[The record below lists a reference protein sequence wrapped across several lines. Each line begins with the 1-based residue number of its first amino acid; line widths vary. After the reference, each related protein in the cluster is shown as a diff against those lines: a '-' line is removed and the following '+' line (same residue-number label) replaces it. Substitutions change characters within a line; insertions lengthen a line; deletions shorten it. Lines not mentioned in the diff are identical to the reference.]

1 MTSRKNLAVAVVL
14 LLLSV
19 AVASS
24 AQESS
29 APKPSKPPKSVKA
42 GSVPTSMPEGMTK
55 EQADAIL
62 DELRQIRLLLEKQ
75 RQHASPTPTATATS
89 AENAKIGT
97 AGGYSLGRSDA
108 ALTLVEYTDYQ
119 CPFCQQFHHTTFQQ
133 LKKNYIDTGKLRF
146 VSRDLPLEF
155 HNNALKAAQAARC
168 AGEQDNFWQM
178 RDILIANSTNLGP
191 DAILTYAQQLALDMN
206 QFRLCLDSGKYFA
219 EIQRDIAEAGSAGIS
234 GTPTFVLRKASEDA
248 IEGIQIVGN
257 QPYAA
262 FDKIISEYSSKRPQ
276 PRIPK

>member
-1 MTSRKNLAVAVVL
+1 MTSRKNLAVAVAV

-19 AVASS
+19 AVAAS

-29 APKPSKPPKSVKA
+29 APKPSKPRKSLKA
-42 GSVPTSMPEGMTK
+42 GSVTINMPEGMTK

-62 DELRQIRLLLEKQ
+62 NELRQIRLLLEKQ
-75 RQHASPTPTATATS
+75 QQQAWPTPTATA
-89 AENAKIGT
+89 APPENVKIKT
-97 AGGYSLGRSDA
+97 AGDYSLGRSDA
-108 ALTLVEYTDYQ
+108 ALTLVEFADYQ
-119 CPFCQQFHHTTFQQ
+119 CPFCRQFHNTTFQQ

-155 HNNALKAAQAARC
+155 HNNASKAAQAARC
-168 AGEQDNFWQM
+168 AGEQDKFWPM
-178 RDILIANSTNLGP
+178 RDILIANSTNLGQ

-234 GTPTFVLRKASEDA
+234 GTPTFVLGRASEGA
-248 IEGIQIVGN
+248 IEGIRIVGA

-262 FDKIISEYSSKRPQ
+262 FDRIISEYSSKRP
-276 PRIPK
+276 

>member
-14 LLLSV
+14 VLLSV
-19 AVASS
+19 AVAAS

-29 APKPSKPPKSVKA
+29 APKPSKPVKA
-42 GSVPTSMPEGMTK
+42 GSVTINMPEGMTK

-62 DELRQIRLLLEKQ
+62 NELRQIRLLLEKQ
-75 RQHASPTPTATATS
+75 QQQALATPTPTAAPP
-89 AENAKIGT
+89 ENVKIKT

-108 ALTLVEYTDYQ
+108 ALTLVEFTDYQ
-119 CPFCQQFHHTTFQQ
+119 CPFCKQFHDTTFQQ

-155 HNNALKAAQAARC
+155 HNNALTAAQGARC
-168 AGEQDNFWQM
+168 AGEQEKFWQM
-178 RDILIANSTNLGP
+178 RDILIANSTNLGQ

-206 QFRLCLDSGKYFA
+206 RFRLCLDSGKYFA
-219 EIQRDIAEAGSAGIS
+219 EIQRDIAEAGSAGIA
-234 GTPTFVLRKASEDA
+234 GTPTFVLGKASEGT
-248 IEGIQIVGN
+248 IEGIRIVGA

-262 FDKIISEYSSKRPQ
+262 FHRIISEYSSKRP
-276 PRIPK
+276 

>member
-1 MTSRKNLAVAVVL
+1 MTSRMNLAVAVVS

-19 AVASS
+19 AVAAS

-42 GSVPTSMPEGMTK
+42 GSGTSSMPEGMTK

-62 DELRQIRLLLEKQ
+62 NELRQIRLLLEKQ
-75 RQHASPTPTATATS
+75 QQQAWPTPTPTAGLP
-89 AENAKIGT
+89 ENVKIRT

-119 CPFCQQFHHTTFQQ
+119 CPFCRQFHDTTFQQ
-133 LKKNYIDTGKLRF
+133 LKKNYIDAGKLRF

-155 HNNALKAAQAARC
+155 HNNALTAAQAARC
-168 AGEQDNFWQM
+168 AGEQDQFWQM
-178 RDILIANSTNLGP
+178 RDILIANSTNLGQ

-206 QFRLCLDSGKYFA
+206 GFRLCLDSGKYFA
-219 EIQRDIAEAGSAGIS
+219 EIQRDIAEAGSAGIY
-234 GTPTFVLRKASEDA
+234 GTPTFVLGRTSEGA
-248 IEGIQIVGN
+248 IEGIRIVGA
-257 QPYAA
+257 QPYGA
-262 FDKIISEYSSKRPQ
+262 FHRIISEYSSKRP
-276 PRIPK
+276 

>member
-1 MTSRKNLAVAVVL
+1 MTSRKSLAVAIVL

-19 AVASS
+19 AVAAS

-29 APKPSKPPKSVKA
+29 PPKPSKPPKSVKA
-42 GSVPTSMPEGMTK
+42 GSVTNIPEGMTK

-62 DELRQIRLLLEKQ
+62 NELRQIRLLLEKQ
-75 RQHASPTPTATATS
+75 QQQASPAPTPTAAPS
-89 AENAKIGT
+89 EKVQIRT

-108 ALTLVEYTDYQ
+108 ALTLVEFTDYQ
-119 CPFCQQFHHTTFQQ
+119 CPFCRQFHDTTFQQ

-155 HNNALKAAQAARC
+155 HNNAFKAAQAAHC
-168 AGEQDNFWQM
+168 AGEQDKFWQM
-178 RDILIANSTNLGP
+178 RDILIANSTNLGQ

-206 QFRLCLDSGKYFA
+206 RFRLCLDSGKYLA
-219 EIQRDIAEAGSAGIS
+219 EIQRDIAEAGSVGIS
-234 GTPTFVLRKASEDA
+234 GTPTFVLGRASEGA
-248 IEGIQIVGN
+248 IEGIRIVGA

-262 FDKIISEYSSKRPQ
+262 FDRIISEYSSKRP
-276 PRIPK
+276 